1 MPTLAELRTI
11 SKEHDL
17 STSGTKEQLMARIH
31 KHQMT
36 GCTRPHHRLSGRKS
50 MTRRSSPRKSAGCGC
65 GKKSARKSV
74 TRRSSG
80 KKIVEPVVGGA
91 ITAVKGMGSGV
102 SRTVYGVGN
111 VFSGNWWSSY

>member
-65 GKKSARKSV
+65 GKEVSPQICHSPVLRKENCR
-74 TRRSSG
+74 TC
-80 KKIVEPVVGGA
+80 
-91 ITAVKGMGSGV
+91 
-102 SRTVYGVGN
+102 SRWCYYCCERNGLWCFTHGL
-111 VFSGNWWSSY
+111 WSWKRVQW

>member
-1 MPTLAELRTI
+1 MPTLAELKTI
-11 SKEHDL
+11 AKEHDL
-17 STSGTKEQLMARIH
+17 PSSGTKEQLMARIH
-31 KHQMT
+31 KHKMT
-36 GCTRPHHRLSGRKS
+36 GCTRSHHRMSGRKS
-50 MTRRSSPRKSAGCGC
+50 MTRRSSPRKSVGCGC
-65 GKKSARKSV
+65 GKKSA

-102 SRTVYGVGN
+102 GRTVYGVGN